1 MALEKGIA
9 SLVEA
14 FIAAGRPSSRDQ
26 HIDDRRAGYI
36 ASAVLA
42 GETETRVRVED
53 ITLEGMHFRVVSPPT
68 ADGLL
73 PTLIYYHGGCFVSG
87 GFTTHDNQLR
97 QLAMFSGCR
106 VIAVQYRLAPEHTF
120 PAAHDDAE
128 QGVMIIHRHA
138 EQLGVDASRITLA
151 GDSAGGHLALAGDSA
166 GGHLALVT
174 ALRLKAA
181 GTWQPAQLILIYP
194 MLDATASMAS
204 YASNGEDYIITRDTL
219 LSGYEMYLAATP
231 ATHPDASPLWREDF
245 HGLPPVHILTAEFDP
260 LRDEGEVLYR
270 RLTEQGVE
278 SSCQRYLGVIHG
290 FFQLGGV
297 SNAARDAMRDIAW
310 RVASPGR

>member
-1 MALEKGIA
+1 MHRRPQQACLFAIIQAITLDIKTVQGTSYGAGKGIA

-53 ITLEGMHFRVVSPPT
+53 ITTEGMHFRVVSPPT

-106 VIAVQYRLAPEHTF
+106 VIAVQYR
-120 PAAHDDAE
+120 
-128 QGVMIIHRHA
+128 G
-138 EQLGVDASRITLA
+138 A
-151 GDSAGGHLALAGDSA
+151 GA
-166 GGHLALVT
+166 
-174 ALRLKAA
+174 
-181 GTWQPAQLILIYP
+181 Y
-194 MLDATASMAS
+194 
-204 YASNGEDYIITRDTL
+204 
-219 LSGYEMYLAATP
+219 LSG
-231 ATHPDASPLWREDF
+231 
-245 HGLPPVHILTAEFDP
+245 G
-260 LRDEGEVLYR
+260 
-270 RLTEQGVE
+270 
-278 SSCQRYLGVIHG
+278 
-290 FFQLGGV
+290 
-297 SNAARDAMRDIAW
+297 AR
-310 RVASPGR
+310 